1 MDAVHLAALAETHQV
16 ADLDGATLRR
26 HLAAL
31 TTRTWRALWPD
42 VAAPVRATVNAR
54 DRMPVHGD
62 AVEVQN
68 GRACRAP
75 ACSAIAER
83 VEQPLTATP
92 PTFGRA
98 TIIAVRGT
106 APDGHDAT
114 A

>member
-1 MDAVHLAALAETHQV
+1 MPLAKWAA
-16 ADLDGATLRR
+16 LRR

-31 TTRTWRALWPD
+31 ATRTWRALWPD

-106 APDGHDAT
+106 APDGHRAP
-114 A
+114 ALSPAM